1 LLLGRT
7 LFIHNKLWAN
17 QIRPQFF
24 EAPAFFGFIV
34 ACLEASAVKE
44 TLRNDAPPIL
54 GERRELI
61 QKDFLRV
68 PPISAVPISVSAL
81 VQ

>member
-1 LLLGRT
+1 

-34 ACLEASAVKE
+34 ACLEASALKE
-44 TLRNDAPPIL
+44 TLRNDAPPRL

-61 QKDFLRV
+61 LKDFLRV
-68 PPISAVPISVSAL
+68 LPISAVQISVSAL